1 MREGKAF
8 PETGLHIPVFDLLSI
23 FAGHLGGQCA
33 LYRHRSGQRRAVVR
47 PNSETERKR
56 IGLVWAGRPTHRND
70 RNRSVKLEAFLPLL
84 RLTDF
89 DFYSL
94 QVGDHA
100 ADIEEAGLLSDL
112 IDLSPRLT
120 DFSETAAALSQIDLL
135 ISVDTAA
142 VHVAGALGRPVWAL
156 IPSAPDWRWG
166 LEGDATAWYQSANSG
181 DSPSPKIG
189 KALSHGCRM
198 RWRHQQREKGAGKV
212 SPAPI

>member
-1 MREGKAF
+1 M
-8 PETGLHIPVFDLLSI
+8 
-23 FAGHLGGQCA
+23 
-33 LYRHRSGQRRAVVR
+33 
-47 PNSETERKR
+47 
-56 IGLVWAGRPTHRND
+56 
-70 RNRSVKLEAFLPLL
+70 KLEAFLPLL

-120 DFSETAAALSQIDLL
+120 DFSETAAA
-135 ISVDTAA
+135 
-142 VHVAGALGRPVWAL
+142 HVEGALGRPVWAL
-156 IPSAPDWRWG
+156 FLSAPDWRWR

-212 SPAPI
+212 SPAPIQNMLAAA

>member
-1 MREGKAF
+1 MVG
-8 PETGLHIPVFDLLSI
+8 
-23 FAGHLGGQCA
+23 
-33 LYRHRSGQRRAVVR
+33 

-56 IGLVWAGRPTHRND
+56 IGLVWAGRPTYRND

-84 RLTDF
+84 RLTDL

-135 ISVDTAA
+135 ISDDTAA

-166 LEGDATAWYQSANSG
+166 LEGDATAWYQSANSS
-181 DSPSPKIG
+181 DSPSPMIG

-198 RWRHQQREKGAGKV
+198 RWRHRKREKGAGKV